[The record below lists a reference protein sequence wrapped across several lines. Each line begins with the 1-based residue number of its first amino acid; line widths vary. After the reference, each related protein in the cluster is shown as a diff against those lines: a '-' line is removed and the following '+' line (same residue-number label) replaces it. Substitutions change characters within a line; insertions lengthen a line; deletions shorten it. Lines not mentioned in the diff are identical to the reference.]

1 MGNQVTRKSV
11 LPLVLLESA
20 AGLSTCANAM
30 VALAL
35 PWLVLERTGSPAFA
49 GVIAAATTLP
59 MLLGSVFAG
68 TIVDLIG
75 SRRTAITADVLSAGS
90 VTAIAV
96 MDLTGGFSLQVLAVL
111 AFVGSL
117 FDLSGVTARKVLLP
131 TVATRAGKRL
141 ETVNGIHELVK
152 ATALV
157 AGPALGG
164 LLIGSAGVSTAL
176 AVAASAPALAA
187 LSTVLL
193 PLPGSGR
200 GSFGPSPFRTTW
212 RGAADGLSAV
222 WCDPLLR
229 LTALTGVALYMAY
242 LPIVGIVLPTY
253 FNAQNAPERLGLLN
267 VTFAVGGIAGAL
279 GYTFWGHKVG
289 RRSTFVVAMLTG
301 AAGLLVMSVLPA
313 YGVLLALAAI
323 VGMAAGPVG
332 PLMNLASQL
341 RSTEETRGRVMGI
354 MTSAGYVGGPV
365 GYLIGGPLVDH
376 LGPQT
381 AFAILASVLFVLAV
395 GAAVQPALREFDTL
409 SHAGIL
415 LSKHAH
421 G

>member
-1 MGNQVTRKSV
+1 MVNPVTRKSV

-30 VALAL
+30 IALAL

-68 TIVDLIG
+68 TIVDLVG
-75 SRRTAITADVLSAGS
+75 SRRTAITADLLSAGS
-90 VTAIAV
+90 VAAVAV
-96 MDLTGGFSLQVLAVL
+96 MDLTGAFSLPVLAVL

-157 AGPALGG
+157 AGPALSG
-164 LLIGSAGVSTAL
+164 LLIGTAGVPVAL
-176 AVAASAPALAA
+176 AVAAVAPALAA
-187 LSTVLL
+187 LSTLQL
-193 PLPGSGR
+193 PASGR
-200 GSFGPSPFRTTW
+200 MSLGSSPFRATW
-212 RGAADGLSAV
+212 RGASDGLSAV
-222 WCDPLLR
+222 WRDPLLR
-229 LTALTGVALYMAY
+229 LTGLTGIALYVVY

-253 FNAQNAPERLGLLN
+253 FNAQNAPEHLGLLN

-301 AAGLLVMSVLPA
+301 AAGLLAMSVLPA
-313 YGVLLALAAI
+313 YSVLLALAAV

-341 RSTEETRGRVMGI
+341 RSTEQMRGRVMGI
-354 MTSAGYVGGPV
+354 MTSVGYVGGPV

-395 GAAVQPALREFDTL
+395 GAAVQPALREFDSL
-409 SHAGIL
+409 SATSSAG
-415 LSKHAH
+415 AR
-421 G
+421 